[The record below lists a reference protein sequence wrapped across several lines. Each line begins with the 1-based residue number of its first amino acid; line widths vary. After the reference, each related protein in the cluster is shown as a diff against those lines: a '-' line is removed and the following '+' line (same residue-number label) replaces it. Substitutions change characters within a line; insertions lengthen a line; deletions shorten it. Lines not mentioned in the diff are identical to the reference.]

1 MEDDLINDLFN
12 EVQAELK
19 ERTPSEWQQIADA
32 TEGVSFSWVSKIAY
46 GSYKSEP
53 TYKRL
58 AAVARY
64 LKEHPRVVPVET
76 KQQAARP

>member
-1 MEDDLINDLFN
+1 MEDELLDELFS

-32 TEGVSFSWVSKIAY
+32 LQGVSFSFVSKIAY
-46 GSYKSEP
+46 GKYRSEP

-64 LKEHPRVVPVET
+64 LKEHPRVVQSSVQSEV
-76 KQQAARP
+76 RP